1 MRCSRSATATAS
13 AIRAR
18 TCSRAIAKPAA
29 SCVAPTRAGRSSCAL
44 PREPRAWT
52 PSAIAQGVTGTTRG
66 PAGYNPHSAFE
77 RTRRTS
83 MKRLAAALNA
93 VLAASLSAALPAQAQ
108 QYPNKPIR
116 IIVPFAAGGTSDIL
130 ARAIGPHITTVW
142 GQPVIVEN
150 RTGANGNVGADY
162 VAKSAPDGYTM
173 LLSDVGALSIN
184 PSVYASMPFD
194 PAKDFSPV
202 VMVSYSP
209 HVLAVHPSVPVGSV
223 KELIAYARANP
234 GKLNFAN
241 SGTGG
246 APHLAGVDFAA
257 RTGVQWAYIPYKG
270 GSAAVPDVIAGN
282 ANVLFNGMLATYPSV
297 KSGRLK
303 GLAVS
308 SAQRVPSA
316 PELPTVAETLPGFE
330 TGSYQGLLAAA
341 GTPREIVTKL
351 NAELTRILNTSDMK
365 EFLAKQGTE
374 VRAGTPEALGTFIV
388 NEKARWA
395 KVVKEAGI
403 KAD

>member
-1 MRCSRSATATAS
+1 MLCCGRNIWRSCCSRRREKGN
-13 AIRAR
+13 RA
-18 TCSRAIAKPAA
+18 
-29 SCVAPTRAGRSSCAL
+29 
-44 PREPRAWT
+44 
-52 PSAIAQGVTGTTRG
+52 
-66 PAGYNPHSAFE
+66 N
-77 RTRRTS
+77 RRIS
-83 MKRLAAALNA
+83 MKRVNAIAAALA
-93 VLAASLSAALPAQAQ
+93 TSVFALTAQAQ
-108 QYPNKPIR
+108 YPSKPIR
-116 IIVPFAAGGTSDIL
+116 IVVPFAPGGTSDIL
-130 ARAIGPHITTVW
+130 ARAIGPRITEVW
-142 GQPVIVEN
+142 NQPVLVEN
-150 RTGANGNVGADY
+150 RTGANGNVGADF

-184 PSVYASMPFD
+184 PSVYADMPFD
-194 PAKDFSPV
+194 PARDFSPI

-246 APHLAGVDFAA
+246 APHLAGVEFAA

-270 GSAAVPDVIAGN
+270 GSAAITDVIAGN

-297 KSGRLK
+297 KAGRLK

-330 TGSYQGLLAAA
+330 TGSYQGLLAPA
-341 GTPREIVTKL
+341 GTPRDTVTRR
-351 NAELTRILNTSDMK
+351 NAELTAILETGDTR

-374 VRAGTPEALGTFIV
+374 VRAGPPEALGAFIV

-395 KVVKEAGI
+395 KVGKEAGV
-403 KAD
+403 KDD

>member
-1 MRCSRSATATAS
+1 MN
-13 AIRAR
+13 RA
-18 TCSRAIAKPAA
+18 
-29 SCVAPTRAGRSSCAL
+29 
-44 PREPRAWT
+44 
-52 PSAIAQGVTGTTRG
+52 
-66 PAGYNPHSAFE
+66 
-77 RTRRTS
+77 
-83 MKRLAAALNA
+83 AAALTA
-93 VLAASLSAALPAQAQ
+93 ALAASLLAALPAQGQ

-116 IIVPFAAGGTSDIL
+116 IVVPFAPGGTSDIL
-130 ARAIGPHITTVW
+130 ARAIGPHLTTAW

-184 PSVYASMPFD
+184 PSVYAGMPFD

-246 APHLAGVDFAA
+246 APHLAGVE
-257 RTGVQWAYIPYKG
+257 
-270 GSAAVPDVIAGN
+270 SAAITDVIAGN

-308 SAQRVPSA
+308 SARRVPSA

-330 TGSYQGLLAAA
+330 TGSYQGLLAPA
-341 GTPREIVTKL
+341 GTPREIVAKL
-351 NAELTRILNTSDMK
+351 NAELTRILNTGDMK

-395 KVVKEAGI
+395 KVVKEAGV

>member
-1 MRCSRSATATAS
+1 MGSSLIASCSR
-13 AIRAR
+13 
-18 TCSRAIAKPAA
+18 KYA
-29 SCVAPTRAGRSSCAL
+29 SCYVNVAVLPLQSALGLAPEDPMHRA
-44 PREPRAWT
+44 
-52 PSAIAQGVTGTTRG
+52 
-66 PAGYNPHSAFE
+66 
-77 RTRRTS
+77 
-83 MKRLAAALNA
+83 AAALSA
-93 VLAASLSAALPAQAQ
+93 TLAASLLALPAQGQ

-116 IIVPFAAGGTSDIL
+116 IVVPFAPGGTSDIL
-130 ARAIGPHITTVW
+130 ARAIGPHITTAW

-162 VAKSAPDGYTM
+162 VAKSPPDGTTL

-184 PSVYASMPFD
+184 PSVYTSVPFD
-194 PAKDFSPV
+194 PAKDFSPI

-223 KELIAYARANP
+223 KE
-234 GKLNFAN
+234 
-241 SGTGG
+241 
-246 APHLAGVDFAA
+246 
-257 RTGVQWAYIPYKG
+257 
-270 GSAAVPDVIAGN
+270 
-282 ANVLFNGMLATYPSV
+282 
-297 KSGRLK
+297 
-303 GLAVS
+303 LAVS

-330 TGSYQGLLAAA
+330 TGSYQGVLAAA

-374 VRAGTPEALGTFIV
+374 VRAGAPEALGTFIV
-388 NEKARWA
+388 NEKGRWA
-395 KVVKEAGI
+395 KVVKEAGV

>member
-1 MRCSRSATATAS
+1 MTR
-13 AIRAR
+13 
-18 TCSRAIAKPAA
+18 IALLVAA
-29 SCVAPTRAGRSSCAL
+29 A
-44 PREPRAWT
+44 
-52 PSAIAQGVTGTTRG
+52 
-66 PAGYNPHSAFE
+66 
-77 RTRRTS
+77 
-83 MKRLAAALNA
+83 MLAAN
-93 VLAASLSAALPAQAQ
+93 PAQAQ
-108 QYPNKPIR
+108 QYPNKAIR
-116 IIVPFAAGGTSDIL
+116 IVVPFAAGGTSDIL
-130 ARAIGPHITTVW
+130 ARALGPHVTNAW

-194 PAKDFSPV
+194 PVKDFSPI

-209 HVLAVHPSVPVGSV
+209 HVLAVHPSVPVSNV
-223 KELIAYARANP
+223 QELIAYAKANP
-234 GKLNFAN
+234 GKMNFAN

-270 GSAAVPDVIAGN
+270 GSQAVTDVIAGN
-282 ANVLFNGMLATYPSV
+282 SNVLFNGMLATYPSV

-303 GLAVS
+303 GLAIS
-308 SAQRVPSA
+308 SATRVASA
-316 PELPTVAETLPGFE
+316 PELPTVAETLPGFV

-341 GTPREIVTKL
+341 GTPRDIVLKL
-351 NAELTRILNTSDMK
+351 NGELTRILNTAEMR

-374 VRAGTPEALGTFIV
+374 VRTGTPEALGNFIAT
-388 NEKARWA
+388 EKARWA